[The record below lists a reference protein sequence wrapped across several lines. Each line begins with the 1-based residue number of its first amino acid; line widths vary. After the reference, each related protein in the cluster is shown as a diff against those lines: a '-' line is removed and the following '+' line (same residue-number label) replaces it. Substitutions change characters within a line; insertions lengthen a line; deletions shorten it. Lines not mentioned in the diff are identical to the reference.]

1 MGLVS
6 VARYTDLQEAR
17 IAASR
22 LGSAGITSLVPEAQM
37 GSTNFFLGQAMGGYR
52 LCVVQED
59 LQAAREVLTGCRTE
73 NAEALKWREHPEALS
88 SAPTSIFWAI
98 TDPTGGFAWS
108 RLRKKFTVT
117 AFLGLLLGFLVVAVF
132 VVAVVGAGR

>member
-6 VARYTDLQEAR
+6 VARYSDLQEAR

-22 LGSAGITSLVPEAQM
+22 LDSAGIMALVPEEQI
-37 GSTNFFLGQAMGGYR
+37 GHTNFLLGQALGGYR
-52 LCVVQED
+52 LCVVDEE

-73 NAEALKWREHPEALS
+73 DAEALKWQDHPQVIS
-88 SAPTSIFWAI
+88 SAGASFLWAL
-98 TDPTGGFAWS
+98 TDPTGGFAWA
-108 RLRKKFTVT
+108 RLRRRFTVT

-132 VVAVVGAGR
+132 GAALIGAGR